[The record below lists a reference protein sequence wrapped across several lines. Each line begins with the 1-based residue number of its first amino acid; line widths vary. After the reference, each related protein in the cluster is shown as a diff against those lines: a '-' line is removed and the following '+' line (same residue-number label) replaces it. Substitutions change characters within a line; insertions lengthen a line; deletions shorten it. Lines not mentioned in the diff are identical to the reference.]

1 LSWKQKFNKRYAT
14 QAEHETRFQNYLTS
28 IEKVDE
34 LNKNSVNVTYGL
46 NNLADLTNEEFKVR
60 LGYRPRPM
68 EIPHPKLVNVD
79 VNQAPSAFDWC
90 LQQGKCTPIKDQG
103 QCGSCWAFATT
114 ENIESVWAI
123 GNQPNALTPLAP
135 QEIVDCD
142 TGEQGCN
149 GGDPQ
154 QAYPW
159 VAQEGGMDTESSYP
173 YTAEDGTCAFSQS
186 NVAAKISSA
195 NNGFGGSEQQMA
207 ANLAS
212 TAPFSIIVDASSWQ
226 YYTGG
231 VLPASQCGQSLDHAV
246 IAAGYQMGNYWNVRN
261 SWGTGWGESGYI
273 RLQFGQNTCG
283 LTTEVLTSVL

>member
-1 LSWKQKFNKRYAT
+1 MVARPTIGQIVNAPLDGAPAT
-14 QAEHETRFQNYLTS
+14 
-28 IEKVDE
+28 
-34 LNKNSVNVTYGL
+34 
-46 NNLADLTNEEFKVR
+46 
-60 LGYRPRPM
+60 
-68 EIPHPKLVNVD
+68 
-79 VNQAPSAFDWC
+79 FDWC
-90 LQQGKCTPIKDQG
+90 LTSGMCTPIKDQG

-123 GNQPNALTPLAP
+123 GQKPNALTPLAP

-159 VAQEGGMDTESSYP
+159 VAQQGGMDTEASYP
-173 YTAEDGTCAFSQS
+173 YTAEDGTCAFNQA
-186 NVAAKISSA
+186 NVAATISSA
-195 NNGFGGSEQQMA
+195 NNAFGGSEQQMA

-231 VLPASQCGQSLDHAV
+231 ILPAAQCGSSLDHAV
-246 IAAGYQMGNYWNVRN
+246 IAAGYDLTNQFWNVRN
-261 SWGTGWGESGYI
+261 SWGSGWGENGYI

-283 LTTEVLTSVL
+283 LTSEVMTSVL